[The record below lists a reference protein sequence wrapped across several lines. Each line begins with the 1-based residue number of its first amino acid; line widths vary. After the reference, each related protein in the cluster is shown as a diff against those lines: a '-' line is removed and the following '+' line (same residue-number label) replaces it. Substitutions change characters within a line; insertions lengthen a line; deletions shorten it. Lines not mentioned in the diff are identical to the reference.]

1 VTIGAAYLLRTD
13 GTSGSIEVG
22 KNADFA
28 VLDDDPTTCDPM
40 AIKDIRVAAT
50 VLGGSITQ

>member
-1 VTIGAAYLLRTD
+1 
-13 GTSGSIEVG
+13 
-22 KNADFA
+22 

-40 AIKDIRVAAT
+40 AIKDIRVVAT